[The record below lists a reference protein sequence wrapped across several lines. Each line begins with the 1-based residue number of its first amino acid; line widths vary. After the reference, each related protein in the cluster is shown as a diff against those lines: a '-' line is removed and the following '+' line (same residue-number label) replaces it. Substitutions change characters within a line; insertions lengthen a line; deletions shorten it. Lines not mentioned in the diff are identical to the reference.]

1 MIAIPV
7 CMTSSTGLCLSVYSF
22 GSGGLTAPFHETAPG
37 ALSLRLNTAVPLV
50 TNSLSPLETPK
61 TTVDKLPSDG
71 FLRIK

>member
-1 MIAIPV
+1 MIAIPL
-7 CMTSSTGLCLSVYSF
+7 CMTSSTDRCLPVYSC
-22 GSGGLTAPFHETAPG
+22 GSGGFTAPFHGIAPG